1 MLFNSLEFL
10 IFFPVVLVVYYILNR
25 RSQNV
30 WLLLCSYFFYGWWD
44 WRFTSL
50 LMIST
55 VLDFNCAR
63 QIHRRPRMSLFFL
76 VVSLCGNL
84 GILCTFKYLNFFVDS
99 AIRIFNLFHFNPDL
113 PTLKVILPIGI
124 SFYTFQTLSY
134 TIDVYRGKLKP
145 TNNILDFALY
155 VSIFP
160 QLVAG
165 PIERATNLL
174 PQLERK
180 RVVDGQMVARGLFLI
195 LLGYT
200 KKVGIADSI
209 APFVDRV
216 FGNPNHQSSTR
227 LLSALYLFSFQIYCD
242 FSGYSDIA
250 RGISKLFGIE
260 IMVNFNQPYFSK
272 NITEFWRR
280 WHISLSSWVRDYLYI
295 PLGGNRYGKVKTYR
309 NIMITMI
316 LVGLWHGA
324 NWTFVLWGTLHGLYL
339 VIYRFVIG
347 QYRSKVASHF
357 KLVSTNIRHILCI
370 LFTFQ
375 LVALTW
381 IFFRSADLSQA
392 FAYLKG
398 IVIWHG
404 PLIHVGALFRVF
416 FFGALIVFI
425 DWMQYK
431 RNNHVAMLE
440 WNWIMRGTLYV
451 LFVFIIILGKTY
463 ESVPFIYFQ
472 F

>member
-10 IFFPVVLVVYYILNR
+10 IFLPVVLVVYYVLNR

-63 QIHRRPRMSLFFL
+63 QMHRRPRMSRFFL

-84 GILCTFKYLNFFVDS
+84 GILCTFKYLNFFIDS
-99 AIRIFNLFHFNPDL
+99 VIPIFNLFHFNPDV

-180 RVVDGQMVARGLFLI
+180 RTVDGQMLASGLFLI

-200 KKVGIADSI
+200 KKVGIADAI
-209 APFVDRV
+209 APFVDEIFDR
-216 FGNPNHQSSTR
+216 PNQSSIR
-227 LLSALYLFSFQIYCD
+227 LLSALYLFSIQIYCD

-250 RGISKLFGIE
+250 RGISKLFGID
-260 IMVNFNQPYFSK
+260 IMINFNQPYFSR

-280 WHISLSSWVRDYLYI
+280 WHISLSSWLRDYLYI
-295 PLGGNRYGKVKTYR
+295 PLGGNRHGKAKTYR
-309 NIMITMI
+309 NIMITMV
-316 LVGLWHGA
+316 LAGLWHGA
-324 NWTFVLWGTLHGLYL
+324 NWTFVLWGALHGLYL
-339 VIYRFVIG
+339 VIHRFVFG
-347 QYRSKVASHF
+347 RYRSESAPHF
-357 KLVSTNIRHILCI
+357 QFSPTNTRHILKI
-370 LFTFQ
+370 FFTFQ

-381 IFFRSADLSQA
+381 VFFRSADLPQA

-398 IVIWHG
+398 IVMWHG
-404 PLIHVGALFRVF
+404 PLIDFGALFRVGF
-416 FFGALIVFI
+416 VGTLIVFI
-425 DWMQYK
+425 DWAQYK

-440 WNWIMRGTLYV
+440 WHWTKRGALYV
-451 LFVFIIILGKTY
+451 LFLFIILLGKTY
-463 ESVPFIYFQ
+463 ESIPFIYFQ

>member
-1 MLFNSLEFL
+1 MLFNSSEFL

-25 RSQNV
+25 RPQNV

-44 WRFTSL
+44 WRFTFL
-50 LMIST
+50 LMTST
-55 VLDFNCAR
+55 VLNFVCAW
-63 QIHRRPRMSLFFL
+63 QIHRRPLMSRFFL
-76 VVSLCGNL
+76 VASLCGNF
-84 GILCTFKYLNFFVDS
+84 GILWTFKYLNFFADS
-99 AIRIFNLFHFNPDL
+99 AIRILNLFHFNPDV

-124 SFYTFQTLSY
+124 SFYTFQTLAY

-145 TNNILDFALY
+145 TNNFLDFALY
-155 VSIFP
+155 ITFFP

-174 PQLERK
+174 PQFERK
-180 RVVDGQMVARGLFLI
+180 RTIDGQMVASGLFLI

-209 APFVDRV
+209 APFVDSV
-216 FGNPNHQSSTR
+216 FGNVNKSSIR

-250 RGISKLFGIE
+250 RGISRLFGFE
-260 IMVNFNQPYFSK
+260 LMVNFNQPYLSK

-280 WHISLSSWVRDYLYI
+280 WHISLSSWLRDYLYI
-295 PLGGNRYGKVKTYR
+295 PLGGNRHGKGKTYR

-316 LVGLWHGA
+316 LAGLWHGA

-339 VIYRFVIG
+339 VIHRFVVG
-347 QYRSKVASHF
+347 QYRSKE
-357 KLVSTNIRHILCI
+357 LVPHVQFPSTNTRDILNI

-375 LVALTW
+375 LVALSW
-381 IFFRSADLSQA
+381 VFFRSADLPQA

-398 IVIWHG
+398 IFVWHG
-404 PLIHVGALFRVF
+404 PLIDFGGLLRVA
-416 FFGALIVFI
+416 FFGTLIVFI
-425 DWMQYK
+425 DWAQYK
-431 RNNHVAMLE
+431 QNNDVAMLE
-440 WNWIMRGTLYV
+440 WHWIKRGALYV
-451 LFVFIIILGKTY
+451 LFVFVILLGKTH